1 MAKPRRSAAEIA
13 AAELEDKIQATGQKA
28 LLKALDEDATPT
40 TLRIWSDRN
49 AEKLTVAL
57 KRIEELEA
65 AVDDTAD
72 LDSAVAA
79 KNAAES
85 ELEKIKA
92 EWSLTVSAEAK
103 KVQDAVNSERLALTQ
118 REIVSGQSGI
128 RLHTSRPP
136 GCEQFR

>member
-49 AEKLTVAL
+49 AVKLTVAL

-79 KNAAES
+79 KNAAEIGVG
-85 ELEKIKA
+85 EDQGRVEP
-92 EWSLTVSAEAK
+92 
-103 KVQDAVNSERLALTQ
+103 DRLG
-118 REIVSGQSGI
+118 RGQEG
-128 RLHTSRPP
+128 P
-136 GCEQFR
+136 GRCE